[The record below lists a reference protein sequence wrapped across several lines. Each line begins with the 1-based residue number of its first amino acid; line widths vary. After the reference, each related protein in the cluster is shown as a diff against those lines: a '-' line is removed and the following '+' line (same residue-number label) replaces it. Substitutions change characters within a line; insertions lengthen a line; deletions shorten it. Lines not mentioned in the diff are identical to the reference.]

1 MSAKSKY
8 FIIPLLHT
16 NSTAVLLVLHQCR
29 ADSAL
34 KYTVSSL
41 FDPINKVESALS
53 VRVVVVRYIHTRH
66 CMHYRKKVMIMQYHY
81 CSKWVMNN
89 AI

>member
-8 FIIPLLHT
+8 FIIPLHT
-16 NSTAVLLVLHQCR
+16 NSTAVVLHQCR

-53 VRVVVVRYIHTRH
+53 VVVRYT
-66 CMHYRKKVMIMQYHY
+66 YHMPTTD
-81 CSKWVMNN
+81 SDEKDMMLRQKHHRS
-89 AI
+89 